1 MWPVTVQDVRQLA
14 LWRLPLRALLIT
26 RFLIGFF
33 VVLPLSL
40 VVASAATSE
49 VRIGEEVPS
58 VSLPNIMGANEV
70 SLSSLRGKVVYVDFW
85 ASWCGPCRLSFLQ
98 LEALHREFN
107 ALGFEVFAIS
117 VDREIADARG
127 FLEEMPVSYT
137 VLHDDQGSTPSDF
150 GVLGMPT
157 GYLIDRSGTVRWVH
171 AGFKKS
177 DGPVLRDEILKLI
190 EEN

>member
-1 MWPVTVQDVRQLA
+1 MWAVALQEVEQLA
-14 LWRLPLRALLIT
+14 FWRLSLRPLLIT
-26 RFLIGFF
+26 RFLTRIF

-40 VVASAATSE
+40 VVASAAISA

-58 VSLPNIMGANEV
+58 VSLPNIVGTNKV

-85 ASWCGPCRLSFLQ
+85 ASWCGPCRLSFPQ

-107 ALGFEVFAIS
+107 VRGFEVFAIS

-137 VLHDDQGSTPSDF
+137 VLHDDQGSTASDF

-177 DGPVLRDEILKLI
+177 DGLVLRDQILKLI

>member
-1 MWPVTVQDVRQLA
+1 MWVVAVQDVRQLA
-14 LWRLPLRALLIT
+14 LWQLPLRPLLIP
-26 RFLIGFF
+26 RFLIRVF

-40 VVASAATSE
+40 FVASAATSA

-58 VSLPNIMGANEV
+58 VSLPNIVGTNKV

>member
-1 MWPVTVQDVRQLA
+1 MWAVALQEVEQLA
-14 LWRLPLRALLIT
+14 FWRLSLRPLPIT
-26 RFLIGFF
+26 RFLTRIF
-33 VVLPLSL
+33 VVLSLSL
-40 VVASAATSE
+40 VVASTAISA

-58 VSLPNIMGANEV
+58 VSLPNIVGTNKV

-85 ASWCGPCRLSFLQ
+85 ASWCGPCRLSFPQ

-107 ALGFEVFAIS
+107 ARGFEVFAIS

-137 VLHDDQGSTPSDF
+137 VLHDDQGSTPRGF

-177 DGPVLRDEILKLI
+177 DGPILRDEILKLI

>member
-1 MWPVTVQDVRQLA
+1 MWVVAVQDVRQLA
-14 LWRLPLRALLIT
+14 LWQLPLRPLIVL
-26 RFLIGFF
+26 RFLIRVF

-40 VVASAATSE
+40 VVASAATGA

-58 VSLPNIMGANEV
+58 VSLSNIMGANEV
-70 SLSSLRGKVVYVDFW
+70 SLSSLRGKVVYIDFW
-85 ASWCGPCRLSFLQ
+85 ASWCGPCRLSFPQ

-107 ALGFEVFAIS
+107 TRGFEVFAIS

-137 VLHDDQGSTPSDF
+137 VLHDDQASSPRDF

-171 AGFKKS
+171 TGFKKS
-177 DGPVLRDEILKLI
+177 DGLVLRDKILKLI

>member
-1 MWPVTVQDVRQLA
+1 MWAVAVQDVRQLA
-14 LWRLPLRALLIT
+14 LWQLPLRPLIVL
-26 RFLIGFF
+26 RFLIRVF

-40 VVASAATSE
+40 VVASAATGA

-85 ASWCGPCRLSFLQ
+85 ASWCSPCRLSFPQ

-107 ALGFEVFAIS
+107 TRGFEVFAIS

-127 FLEEMPVSYT
+127 FLEEMAC
-137 VLHDDQGSTPSDF
+137 
-150 GVLGMPT
+150 
-157 GYLIDRSGTVRWVH
+157 LIYGLAR
-171 AGFKKS
+171 
-177 DGPVLRDEILKLI
+177 
-190 EEN
+190 

>member
-1 MWPVTVQDVRQLA
+1 VQDVRQLA
-14 LWRLPLRALLIT
+14 LWQLPLRPLIVL
-26 RFLIGFF
+26 RFLIRVF

-40 VVASAATSE
+40 VVASAATGA

-85 ASWCGPCRLSFLQ
+85 ASWCSPCRLSFPQ

-107 ALGFEVFAIS
+107 TRGFEVFAIS

-137 VLHDDQGSTPSDF
+137 VLHDDQASTPRNF

-177 DGPVLRDEILKLI
+177 DGLVLRDQILKLI

>member
-1 MWPVTVQDVRQLA
+1 MWAIAVQDVRQLA
-14 LWRLPLRALLIT
+14 LWQLPLRPLIVL
-26 RFLIGFF
+26 RFLIRVF

-40 VVASAATSE
+40 VVASAATGA

-58 VSLPNIMGANEV
+58 VSLSNIMGANEV

-85 ASWCGPCRLSFLQ
+85 ASWCGPCRLSFPQ

-107 ALGFEVFAIS
+107 TRGFEVFAIS
-117 VDREIADARG
+117 VDREIADARR

-137 VLHDDQGSTPSDF
+137 VLHDDQASSPRDF

-157 GYLIDRSGTVRWVH
+157 GYLIHRSGTVRWVH
-171 AGFKKS
+171 TGFKKS
-177 DGPVLRDEILKLI
+177 DGLVLRDQILKLI